1 MPRPATTRLPTT
13 RTPPTR
19 TPTNRAT
26 TNRATTNRATTNRA
40 TTNRIGPPPSAAPQ
54 RGAWSVVQA
63 ALAEL
68 AAITAVLYYLGWIR
82 AAETFR
88 YFGVDVGILGLS
100 SADYVLRS
108 PPTAIPVII
117 VLNVLTV
124 AAIELYRRVLRDRLA
139 TMERRRLSTL
149 LWTATCLT
157 SIAVVVLYLRF
168 ADWGSRLGV
177 GLPLLLVVAAGT
189 AAAARS
195 VGRVEARSTDALA
208 GAALLLLAGTGL
220 LWAFTLYG
228 AQTGRQAAQTFSDEL
243 PSRPAVTVYSDKL
256 LVLPGATWA
265 EATTTPAVSAYR
277 YRYQGLR
284 FLARTPDGYLLLP
297 ERWRRGDAV
306 YLVAL
311 GDGIRIDLAG
321 RN

>member
-1 MPRPATTRLPTT
+1 MHKP
-13 RTPPTR
+13 
-19 TPTNRAT
+19 
-26 TNRATTNRATTNRA
+26 
-40 TTNRIGPPPSAAPQ
+40 
-54 RGAWSVVQA
+54 WSVIQA
-63 ALAEL
+63 VLAEL

-108 PPTAIPVII
+108 PPTAIPII
-117 VLNVLTV
+117 VVLNLLAV
-124 AAIELYRRVLRDRLA
+124 AAIELYRTGLGDRLA
-139 TMERRRLSTL
+139 TINRRRLRIA
-149 LWTATCLT
+149 LWSVTGVT
-157 SIAVVVLYLRF
+157 SAAVVVLYVRYE
-168 ADWGSRLGV
+168 DWGSRLGV
-177 GLPLLLVVAAGT
+177 GLPLLLTLAAG
-189 AAAARS
+189 AAAGARHTPTP
-195 VGRVEARSTDALA
+195 GRLTDALA
-208 GAALLLLAGTGL
+208 GAALMVLAAIGL

-228 AQTGRQAAQTFSDEL
+228 AQAGRQAARTFYDEL

-256 LVLPGATWA
+256 LVLPGATWT
-265 EATTTPAVSAYR
+265 EATKTPADSAYQ

-284 FLARTPDGYLLLP
+284 LLARTPDGYLLLP

-311 GDGIRIDLAG
+311 GDGVRIDLAG

>member
-1 MPRPATTRLPTT
+1 M
-13 RTPPTR
+13 
-19 TPTNRAT
+19 
-26 TNRATTNRATTNRA
+26 
-40 TTNRIGPPPSAAPQ
+40 
-54 RGAWSVVQA
+54 QA

-100 SADYVLRS
+100 SADFVLRS

-117 VLNVLTV
+117 TLNVLTV
-124 AAIELYRRVLRDRLA
+124 AAIELHRRVLRGVLA
-139 TMERRRLSTL
+139 SIDRRRLRTV
-149 LWTATCLT
+149 LWSITCLT
-157 SIAVVVLYLRF
+157 STAVVVLYVRF
-168 ADWGSRLGV
+168 EEWGSRLGV
-177 GLPLLLVVAAGT
+177 GLPLLLTFAAGA
-189 AAAARS
+189 AAAARRTPAP
-195 VGRVEARSTDALA
+195 GRLSDAFA
-208 GAALLLLAGTGL
+208 SAALMVLAAIGL

-228 AQTGRQAAQTFSDEL
+228 AQAGRHAARTFYDEL
-243 PSRPAVTVYSDKL
+243 PSRPAVTVYSDRL
-256 LVLPGATWA
+256 LVLPGATWTA
-265 EATTTPAVSAYR
+265 AAKTPASSAYQ

-284 FLARTPDGYLLLP
+284 LLARTPDGYLLLP

-311 GDGIRIDLAG
+311 GDGVRIDLAG